1 MIPKAPP
8 SAANNPRTLFSHAA
22 ARFSRSGG
30 TAAFFRSERFGAEN
44 AVRRREMT

>member
-8 SAANNPRTLFSHAA
+8 SAANDPRTLFSHAA

-30 TAAFFRSERFGAEN
+30 TAAFFRSECSEQGMPSGGAK
-44 AVRRREMT
+44 